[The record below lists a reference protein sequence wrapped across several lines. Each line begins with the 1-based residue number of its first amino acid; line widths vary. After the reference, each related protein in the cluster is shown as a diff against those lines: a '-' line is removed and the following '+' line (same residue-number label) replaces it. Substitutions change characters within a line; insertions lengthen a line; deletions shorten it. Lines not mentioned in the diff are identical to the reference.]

1 MNRRTGHWLVATSLS
16 FGLALASF
24 QPAANAA
31 VLANWTF
38 ETAPPTNAGPHA
50 ADGGILGGAASGS
63 HASTA
68 TVYDNPSGNG
78 STESFSSN
86 NWAVGDFWQFRS
98 STTGFQNV
106 TLQWDQTSS
115 NTGPRDF
122 QVSWSTD
129 GTTFTPLGAPYAV
142 LANAAPNPTW
152 NPTTSSPLYTSG
164 PIAAPPALD
173 NQATIYFRL
182 TNTSTVSANGGTVA
196 ATGTDRIDNVIISG
210 TAIPEPA
217 SLGLLAGA
225 GLALRRRRRRA

>member
-1 MNRRTGHWLVATSLS
+1 MDRRIGKWLAATSMS
-16 FGLALASF
+16 FGLALSSF
-24 QPAANAA
+24 QPAADAA
-31 VLANWTF
+31 ILANWTF
-38 ETAPPTNAGPHA
+38 ETTPPTNAGPHA

-63 HASTA
+63 HVATA

-78 STESFSSN
+78 SAESFSSN
-86 NWAVGDFWQFRS
+86 NWAVGDYWQFRS
-98 STTGFQNV
+98 SSTGFQNI

-122 QVSWSTD
+122 QLSWSTD

-152 NPTTSSPLYTSG
+152 NPTTNSPLYTFG
-164 PIAAPPALD
+164 PIAAPAGLD

-196 ATGTDRIDNVIISG
+196 ATGTDRIDNVIIG
-210 TAIPEPA
+210 GDLIPEPA
-217 SLGLLAGA
+217 SVGLLAGA
-225 GLALRRRRRRA
+225 GLALRRRQRRA